1 MATCLTSRAEV
12 EARLGRTLDS
22 EEDARFDSA
31 CADVSAYLRIIAP
44 RIPVDQPYPD
54 AVVGVASALV
64 IDVLAAPAGA
74 GAVQSEALGGYSV
87 TYRGSG
93 DGMTLADG
101 YLQLLA
107 PWRKLRLGSVTYS
120 PTTAVVKGAL

>member
-12 EARLGRTLDS
+12 EARLGRTLDP
-22 EEDARFDSA
+22 EEDARFDA
-31 CADVSAYLRIIAP
+31 VCGDVSAYLRIIAP
-44 RIPVDQPYPD
+44 RIPLDHPYPD

-64 IDVLAAPAGA
+64 IDALATPAGA

-93 DGMTLADG
+93 DGMTLSDG

-107 PWRKLRLGSVTYS
+107 PWRKLRLGSVAYS
-120 PTTAVVKGAL
+120 PTTAVVKGGL